1 MCPWKAAQ
9 NSNII
14 DIRVI
19 VIKTFEDSAE
29 QAVDISDLAVDQG
42 VKFAQ
47 CCREKLDNT
56 PILEA
61 ELAEILK

>member
-1 MCPWKAAQ
+1 M
-9 NSNII
+9 
-14 DIRVI
+14 VL
-19 VIKTFEDSAE
+19 IKTFNETDE
-29 QAVDISDLAVDQG
+29 QEIDISDLEVDQCI
-42 VKFAQ
+42 KFAQ